1 MKNLQSIVAGIE
13 KELDEK
19 DKVREDALRSSREL
33 VRLSKDII
41 GAMNRHEDPRPL
53 LAKMRKDAAALKARA
68 SRCPEIYAAGYVEGA
83 LAEVVEICV
92 LYAIVN
98 KMPLPTP
105 KELCA
110 TPEAYLLG
118 LGDVIG
124 ELRRMAVDALREMHP
139 EQAEARLFE
148 METIY
153 GALMRFDYPDA
164 VVPLRKKQDVAR
176 GLVER
181 TRGEVLVAR
190 SEKALKD
197 KLDRVAAH
205 LDRVQGGG
213 QGGQQGQQRHGG
225 RDRGRR

>member
-13 KELDEK
+13 RDLDDK
-19 DKVREDALRSSREL
+19 DKVREDAIRSSREL
-33 VRLSKDII
+33 VRLSKDTI
-41 GAMNRHEDPRPL
+41 GAMNRNEDPRPL
-53 LAKMRKDAAALKARA
+53 LAKMRTDAAALKART
-68 SRCPEIYAAGYVEGA
+68 SRCPEIYGAGYVEGA
-83 LAEVVEICV
+83 LAEVVEVCV
-92 LYAIVN
+92 LYAIIS

-105 KELCA
+105 KELSA

-124 ELRRMAVDALREMHP
+124 ELRRLAVDALREMHP
-139 EQAEARLFE
+139 EKAEAHLHE

-153 GALMRFDYPDA
+153 EALMRFDYPDA

-213 QGGQQGQQRHGG
+213 QGQRYHGQRNRNQR
-225 RDRGRR
+225 